1 MATASDQVP
10 AWLDN
15 LRADVALYRRF
26 VGARLRSQMQYRTS
40 FLVMTGV
47 TFLGLAT
54 ELIAILILFSRFGG
68 LAGWQVGEVALLYG
82 LASIAFGL
90 SEMIGAGFDIF
101 PATIRQGEF
110 DRVLLRPAGVFTQVL
125 AADFQLRRLGRITN
139 GCCALAVTLTTTP
152 ITWTPLKVLYLL
164 VAVLSGAV
172 MFTALFV
179 LGAVLCFWTVQ
190 SIELINTL
198 TYGGTVLTSYPLS
211 IYHEFLQRFFTF
223 VVPLAF
229 VSYFPALWLLDRPEA
244 RALPPWLPF
253 LSPVAAVG
261 LAVVA
266 RLAWGV
272 GVRHYRS
279 TGS

>member
-1 MATASDQVP
+1 MATASDHGP

-54 ELIAILILFSRFGG
+54 ELIAILILFNRFGE
-68 LAGWQVGEVALLYG
+68 LAGWRVGEVALLYG
-82 LASIAFGL
+82 LVSISFGL
-90 SEMIGAGFDIF
+90 SEMVGAGFDQF
-101 PATIRQGEF
+101 SSAIRQGEF
-110 DRVLLRPAGVFTQVL
+110 DRVLLRPVGVFTQVL
-125 AADFQLRRLGRITN
+125 AADFQLRRIGRIAQ
-139 GCCALAVTLTTTP
+139 GAGAVALALQWTP
-152 ITWTPLKVLYLL
+152 VAWTPLKLAYLP
-164 VAVLSGAV
+164 VVVLSGAV
-172 MFTALFV
+172 MFTALLV

-198 TYGGTVLTSYPLS
+198 THGGTVVTSYPLP

>member
-1 MATASDQVP
+1 MATASDRVP
-10 AWLDN
+10 GWLDN

-26 VGARLRSQMQYRTS
+26 VGARLRSQMQYRAS

-54 ELIAILILFSRFGG
+54 EFIAILILFNRFGE
-68 LAGWQVGEVALLYG
+68 LAGWRVGEVALLYG
-82 LASIAFGL
+82 LVSISFGL
-90 SEMIGAGFDIF
+90 SEMVGAGFDLF
-101 PATIRQGEF
+101 PSAIRQGEF
-110 DRVLLRPAGVFTQVL
+110 DRVLLRPVGVFTQVL
-125 AADFQLRRLGRITN
+125 AADFQLRRIGRIAQG
-139 GCCALAVTLTTTP
+139 GCAMALALHWTP
-152 ITWTPLKVLYLL
+152 VAWTPLKLAYLP
-164 VAVLSGAV
+164 VVVLSGAV
-172 MFTALFV
+172 MFTALLV

-198 TYGGTVLTSYPLS
+198 THGGTVVTSYPLP
-211 IYHEFLQRFFTF
+211 IYHELLQRFFTF

-253 LSPVAAVG
+253 LSPVAAAG